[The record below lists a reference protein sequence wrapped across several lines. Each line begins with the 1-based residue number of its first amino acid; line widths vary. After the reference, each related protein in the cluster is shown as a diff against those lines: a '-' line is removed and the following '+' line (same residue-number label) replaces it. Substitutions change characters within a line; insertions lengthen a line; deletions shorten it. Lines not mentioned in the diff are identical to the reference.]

1 MPTGSG
7 DCLGSP
13 FSNTINI
20 FSTPVTVATS
30 IPVSI
35 NRGLSNGMYERVGG
49 VVREVAGG
57 DGTVAGKMVMWLQD
71 GSALENMVKAIPFPV
86 HAAQALHVMSP
97 YLAAVNAGVVVRGFT
112 QVLRKLGILDKQISS
127 VGEKIDDQ
135 VVAKFQAGKNALQ
148 DAIEIDDSNEIRRSR
163 AYRAVDLLHE
173 SRQYFNQRVARVA
186 GRGEVAD
193 TQDISMA
200 FTALMA
206 ESQAYVQLDEE
217 GRSAKALREGLNTLR
232 PALVLLLETILA
244 QQAVYL
250 RPEFLGQV
258 NLEFIT
264 WLQNAL
270 RRIQSSPGDKVKRVT
285 SNDVFDEMRS
295 GQLSEAMLEGWYKKI
310 PPALNPADPETKK
323 PRRFLPFP
331 PSEPDKARVKENL
344 APGLTR
350 IAGVVEA
357 HDRIYGQV
365 LQLETLDKEGVD
377 PSKFTN
383 SLTLPNGKIAEAVLF
398 VDRG

>member
-1 MPTGSG
+1 M
-7 DCLGSP
+7 
-13 FSNTINI
+13 
-20 FSTPVTVATS
+20 
-30 IPVSI
+30 
-35 NRGLSNGMYERVGG
+35 
-49 VVREVAGG
+49 
-57 DGTVAGKMVMWLQD
+57 AGKMVMWLQD

-86 HAAQALHVMSP
+86 HDAAQALHLMSP

-112 QVLRKLGILDKQISS
+112 QVLRKLDILDEQISS

-163 AYRAVDLLHE
+163 AYKAVDLLHE

-250 RPEFLGQV
+250 RSEFLGQV

-310 PPALNPADPETKK
+310 PPALNPADPVT
-323 PRRFLPFP
+323 PRPWWPFF
-331 PSEPDKARVKENL
+331 PSPSGKARVKENL